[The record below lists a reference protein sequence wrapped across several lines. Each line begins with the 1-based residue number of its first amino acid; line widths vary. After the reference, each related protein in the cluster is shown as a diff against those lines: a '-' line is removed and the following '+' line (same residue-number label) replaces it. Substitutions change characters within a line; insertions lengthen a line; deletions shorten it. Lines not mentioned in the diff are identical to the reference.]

1 MRLSSPRWHHR
12 PRPPACCPCCPHVNA
27 ARLAAPGS
35 CPPIAGTRPRWLSH
49 CLRIGREE
57 DVRLRNKKVV
67 LQGQLVNIPTASKC
81 NSSSSNWKHS
91 QKESQK
97 VAVLSKSVSHGI
109 PIHLNGIF
117 QVWNSSNA
125 YPKDK
130 HFPCKRCWKPF
141 STKHFSQ
148 LEQKKNA
155 FSLLGSVHTPQSLA
169 TRTSF
174 VGRICSAGFL
184 LRQSQ
189 CAQVVALSE
198 TFPAEISP
206 TINIHKKNNNS
217 KWIAGK

>member
-27 ARLAAPGS
+27 ARPAAPGS

-49 CLRIGREE
+49 CLRIGRAEY
-57 DVRLRNKKVV
+57 VRLRNKKVV

-97 VAVLSKSVSHGI
+97 VAVLNKSVSHGI

-148 LEQKKNA
+148 LEQKKMHFHCWEVFTRLNPWQRGHP
-155 FSLLGSVHTPQSLA
+155 LLAGYARQASYCANPSAPRWWHCQRHFRLRSRRPLTF
-169 TRTSF
+169 TRKITTAN
-174 VGRICSAGFL
+174 G
-184 LRQSQ
+184 
-189 CAQVVALSE
+189 
-198 TFPAEISP
+198 
-206 TINIHKKNNNS
+206 
-217 KWIAGK
+217 